1 MGKIDLNPTRNHLK
15 KTHKRL
21 KKLTKKGK
29 LKKHVRDGVN
39 SIYIRKKKDLIK
51 GRQNIEYDWIE
62 DRVALQE
69 EENENDMNLVPIDML
84 NADIDWENTPFK
96 NERKRLMKKLRMEEE
111 KTKINDDVP
120 RKFRNIEKESFKN
133 KSLLPI
139 KINGKVVFKDEIVDE
154 PEPEIKEEVVENE
167 ILENN
172 LQEEKVNN
180 SKDDIP
186 VKYESMSSA
195 ELLGLRKEELE
206 KARQHIS
213 ITSLSIISNPEQ
225 NIEKLKELLKYATG
239 KKIDELIQ
247 KDIQKIA
254 TASLTEVLIDIIP
267 GYHIRDY
274 TDAEMEQRMKKET
287 KTLFNFEKT
296 LLDVYK
302 QYLQHLEF
310 FVRPITAKNYND
322 KNKKSFEYKM
332 GIISSKCLCKL
343 IKHSTHFNFS
353 ANIIKLIVRFAVY
366 CLEEISVECCK
377 ALDEIVG
384 ADYQFKTSLCVAK
397 EIASVVKDRKGNV
410 PTRVLYTLLN
420 LNIKEVDK
428 RTEVDEK
435 REKHHFRAR
444 KNAIHMDRKSKSVSK
459 YEKQLKKLEK
469 DLKEAE
475 AANSLTEKIR
485 FGTDTMK
492 HVFTIYFSVLK
503 RLSKS
508 SLLEPVLEGLAK
520 FAHLIN
526 IEFFDD
532 LISSLSQL
540 VQDEEIRVLD
550 TLHCIYTVF
559 VILSGDGKSLNIDP
573 ISFYKIMYK
582 KMAHIPFYNE
592 DLKKKCVNIS
602 IQCIDIMLNVRRKFV
617 PTVRVAAYVKRL
629 IAISFLLDSRCLLA
643 ILALIRKLFISHR
656 NLITLV
662 ECDDDDEESGGG
674 LFYPEVGDPDCTQAM
689 SSTLIPDLK
698 KLVGH
703 PCKEV
708 GIFAVHI
715 LAGCPS
721 TGENRL
727 ALDYVNVEPTMFLED
742 ESIKFVPSPY
752 KDALTKVAKKGNSKL
767 DWKNLQSFVEKWLL

>member
-51 GRQNIEYDWIE
+51 RRQNIEYDWIE

-84 NADIDWENTPFK
+84 NSDIDWENTPFK

-111 KTKINDDVP
+111 ESKINDEVP
-120 RKFRNIEKESFKN
+120 RKFRNIEKESFNN

-139 KINGKVVFKDEIVDE
+139 KVNGKVVFKEEISD
-154 PEPEIKEEVVENE
+154 EPEIKEEYIEPETPEN
-167 ILENN
+167 IP
-172 LQEEKVNN
+172 QEEDTSK
-180 SKDDIP
+180 KDDDSA
-186 VKYESMSSA
+186 KYENLSSA
-195 ELLGLRKEELE
+195 ELLGLRKNELE
-206 KARQHIS
+206 KVKQHIS
-213 ITSLSIISNPEQ
+213 IASLSIISNPEQ

-239 KKIDELIQ
+239 KKVDKLIQ
-247 KDIQKIA
+247 KDVQKIA

-267 GYHIRDY
+267 GYHIREY
-274 TDAEMEQRMKKET
+274 TEAEMEQRMKKET
-287 KTLFNFEKT
+287 KALFTFEKT
-296 LLDVYK
+296 LLEVYK
-302 QYLQHLEF
+302 QYLEHLEF
-310 FVRPITAKNYND
+310 FVRPITTKNFNQG
-322 KNKKSFEYKM
+322 NKKSFEYKM
-332 GIISSKCLCKL
+332 GIISNKCLCKL
-343 IKHSTHFNFS
+343 IKHTTHFNFS
-353 ANIIKLIVRFAVY
+353 ANIIKLIVRFSVY
-366 CLEEISVECCK
+366 CLEEISFECCK
-377 ALDEIVG
+377 AIDEIVA

-410 PTRVLYTLLN
+410 PTRLLGTLLH

-435 REKHHFRAR
+435 REKHHFKAR
-444 KNAIHMDRKSKSVSK
+444 KNAIHKDRKSKSVSK

-532 LISSLSQL
+532 LIASLSQL
-540 VQDEEIRVLD
+540 VQDEDIRVLD
-550 TLHCIYTVF
+550 TLHCVYTVF
-559 VILSGDGKSLNIDP
+559 VILSGDGKTLNIDP

-592 DLKKKCVNIS
+592 DLRKKCIDIS
-602 IQCIDIMLNVRRKFV
+602 IRCVDIMLNVRRKFV

-629 IAISFLLDSRCLLA
+629 IAISYLLDSRCLVA

-656 NLITLV
+656 NLVTLV
-662 ECDDDDEESGGG
+662 ECEDDEDEGGSG

-708 GIFAVHI
+708 GIFAIHI

-727 ALDYVNVEPTMFLED
+727 SLNYVNIEPTNFLED
-742 ESIKFVPSPY
+742 ESIKLVPSPY
-752 KDALTKVAKKGNSKL
+752 KEAITKIAKKGNTIL
-767 DWKNLQSFVEKWLL
+767 DWKNLQTFVEKWLL